1 MRGAPVQRKAEWGHR
16 LRFSSEAVLEQFCAR
31 HCGNMSGMMLP
42 SSVHGSGAEEERH
55 PAALP
60 IRHSHIAWAL
70 SPVSPGTGFMPP
82 CEKPCSLNAE
92 AGILLTCAP
101 GLTALVLSEMT
112 AGKLTWQ
119 SGFCSVESQTSK

>member
-16 LRFSSEAVLEQFCAR
+16 LRFGSEAVLEQFCAR

-60 IRHSHIAWAL
+60 VCHKVILHGHCLQCHLGQASCLPMKSPAL
-70 SPVSPGTGFMPP
+70 
-82 CEKPCSLNAE
+82 
-92 AGILLTCAP
+92 
-101 GLTALVLSEMT
+101 
-112 AGKLTWQ
+112 
-119 SGFCSVESQTSK
+119 